1 MRNYSPTCANATNS
15 TGEQGASSASVM
27 PTILLDAIAQF
38 LDPHFTKTGIQ
49 ILNNFSDMFSKMLD
63 PLGEAAEDSDNIPHN
78 LNSNDPTND
87 MPINSTNSNNPSDV
101 SSNNNDNNHNDTD
114 AEKSSNEKIAE
125 NVQGKVLVDSNKP
138 QDMDLS
144 YGSSDSDNDSG
155 SESFIKVDALALLKV
170 DKQIIV
176 NYVTITKIDTDK
188 KDEKWTNEPM
198 GESNV
203 SVSADIVNVSI
214 ISDSIIDTTTSTDI
228 TLTESFVQ
236 ITYHADERIYNA
248 VKTMMDMGFTNERA

>member
-1 MRNYSPTCANATNS
+1 
-15 TGEQGASSASVM
+15 
-27 PTILLDAIAQF
+27 
-38 LDPHFTKTGIQ
+38 
-49 ILNNFSDMFSKMLD
+49 MFSKILD
-63 PLGEAAEDSDNIPHN
+63 PLNEAAEDSDNIPHN

-101 SSNNNDNNHNDTD
+101 SSNKNDNNLNDTD
-114 AEKSSNEKIAE
+114 AEKSSNEKITE

-144 YGSSDSDNDSG
+144 YGSSDSDNDNG
-155 SESFIKVDALALLKV
+155 SESFIKVDALALSKV

-176 NYVTITKIDTDK
+176 NYVTITEIDTDK
-188 KDEKWTNEPM
+188 KDEEWANEPM
-198 GESNV
+198 DESNV

-214 ISDSIIDTTTSTDI
+214 IPDPIIETITSTDI
-228 TLTESFVQ
+228 TPTESFVQ

-248 VKTMMDMGFTNERA
+248 VKAMINMGFSNEGAYSGAPNYC